1 MEMEDS
7 EHVQP
12 KNQDEES
19 NVEVVIKGDA
29 GQDSQESNKEL
40 PDPIHGDDIS
50 AIPMEIQ
57 EENKTQEP
65 RKLILLVDLD
75 GTLIHSTKH
84 RYKGHLSEDIFE
96 MTFDDKDRKKTTVK
110 VRPYCRE
117 FLEAMSRLF
126 EMHVV
131 TLSSRG
137 YALKIVEHL
146 DPEGRFFG
154 GRVISRD
161 ELGYRRNKDTYFNVL
176 FRESLPFT
184 IILDNLSDVWD
195 HMGNVVQLK
204 TYKYFKKNGAEPRR
218 NEDDDNLEHIER
230 VLTDVHSRFQSHFKA
245 VGEYLDMRSAI
256 AEYRR
261 SVLKGVKVVVS
272 AEAPWVTKPTALLTK
287 NVVSAM
293 LSRFGAEVQDTVTR
307 ETTVIVEL
315 WDKTTRVP
323 TIPVVWSSWLYS
335 VLEEWQLPDF
345 GKHLLSY

>member
-1 MEMEDS
+1 MAMKLCFHTLIAKGFCCFCGADLT
-7 EHVQP
+7 QP
-12 KNQDEES
+12 LVPEPQ
-19 NVEVVIKGDA
+19 
-29 GQDSQESNKEL
+29 
-40 PDPIHGDDIS
+40 
-50 AIPMEIQ
+50 
-57 EENKTQEP
+57 TQEDP
-65 RKLILLVDLD
+65 FEYKKLTLFVDLD
-75 GTLIHSTKH
+75 HTLIHSTRH
-84 RYKGHLSEDIFE
+84 
-96 MTFDDKDRKKTTVK
+96 KDLKSGKSV
-110 VRPYCRE
+110 VRTSIRPHCIR
-117 FLEAMSRLF
+117 FLESMSKLY
-126 EMHVV
+126 EMHVI
-131 TLSSRG
+131 TLAGKG
-137 YALKIVEHL
+137 YAQKIVKEL
-146 DPEGRFFG
+146 DPEERFFG
-154 GRVISRD
+154 GRLIA
-161 ELGYRRNKDTYFNVL
+161 RNKLGSTDCKTKKLRKL
-176 FRESLPFT
+176 FPSGLKYT
-184 IILDNLSDVWD
+184 AIIDDRWDVWD
-195 HMGNVVQLK
+195 YMDNVVQLK